1 MTRGSV
7 VHPLDLEEL
16 YKDTLSRIVSQGEVG
31 RQGEISH

>member
-16 YKDTLSRIVSQGEVG
+16 YKDMLSRTVSQGKAGGTE
-31 RQGEISH
+31 ED